1 MKILKKVLLFVL
13 SFSTITIFGQGTS
26 IKNIIIMIPDGTSID
41 LLSLSRWY
49 NQNPLAIDPYIRGLV
64 KTHSSDAPIGDSAPT
79 GSTYATGHL
88 SRSGFVATYPD
99 LMMKGMEVVATDPKK
114 AFSPMFTILES
125 AKLMG
130 KSTGLVF
137 TCHFPHA
144 TPADFSAHLQH
155 RDNYEVLSKQMVYN
169 NIDVVLGGGTNY
181 LNPIRRKDK
190 LDLYNV
196 LVSRGY
202 KLPKT
207 PAEMASLTTSKVW
220 GLFAPE
226 ALSNDIDRDS
236 IQQPTL
242 SQMTS
247 KGIESLSKNQNGFFM
262 MVEGSKVD
270 WSAHDNDPIG
280 MVTEFLAF
288 DRAVKVAIDF
298 AKKDGHTLLIVVP
311 DHGNSGISIGNSKSN
326 KKYDEISLKEIIQ
339 PFLNAKSTA
348 EAIINL
354 IDSSS
359 STDKIKEVFSS
370 HYGVNDLLEN
380 EIDSLKSFFYSQ
392 SLVKE
397 GNLKKNPF
405 ALVKLTAKIISKR
418 TFVGFTT
425 YGHTGEDVFFAC
437 YDPRNIAPTGLI
449 LNSQVNEFMQQAWN
463 TNLDSLTNVYF
474 VPHTQVFDG
483 YNVTIDS
490 TETNNKKLIVKNKKK
505 SILIPENKNIV
516 FFNGKEIEYPTL
528 MVYNGIQFYVPISL
542 RKLLE

>member
-207 PAEMASLTTSKVW
+207 PAEMNSVSSPKMW

-226 ALSNDIDRDS
+226 SLSNDIDRDS

-242 SQMTS
+242 SQITA
-247 KGIESLSKNQNGFFM
+247 KGIELLSKNQNGFFM

-298 AKKDGHTLLIVVP
+298 AKKDGHTLVIVVP

-339 PFLNAKSTA
+339 PLLNAKSTA

>member
-207 PAEMASLTTSKVW
+207 PAEMNSVSSPKMW

-226 ALSNDIDRDS
+226 SLSNDIDRDS

-242 SQMTS
+242 SQITA
-247 KGIESLSKNQNGFFM
+247 KGIELLSKNQNGFFM

-298 AKKDGHTLLIVVP
+298 AKKDGHTLVIVVP

-339 PFLNAKSTA
+339 PLLNAKSTA

-463 TNLDSLTNVYF
+463 ANLDSLTNVYF